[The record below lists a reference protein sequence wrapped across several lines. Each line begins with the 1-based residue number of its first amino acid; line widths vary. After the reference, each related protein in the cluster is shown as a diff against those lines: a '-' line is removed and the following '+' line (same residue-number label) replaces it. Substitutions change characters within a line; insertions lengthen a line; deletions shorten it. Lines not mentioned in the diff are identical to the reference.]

1 MKCGNSMRHVLEGE
15 SDAVKVL
22 DATLLICNHS
32 QYLGQ
37 TLSQRWLHMEEKKI
51 RKHNPRRSHSTE
63 S

>member
-32 QYLGQ
+32 VSIFRSNIIAKMATHGRKEDQETQ
-37 TLSQRWLHMEEKKI
+37 SEKITLD
-51 RKHNPRRSHSTE
+51 
-63 S
+63 